1 MPTQTRAAKPLI
13 ITTSGLILRNPQ
25 IDRGCMEIYVKDP
38 GR

>member
-1 MPTQTRAAKPLI
+1 MPMQPRAAKPLI

-25 IDRGCMEIYVKDP
+25 IDRGCMGIDVKDL

>member
-25 IDRGCMEIYVKDP
+25 IDRGCMGIDVKDL